1 MKILKDQSA
10 QTTAICH
17 EYQTLFLQKY
27 INFSKRVTFRF
38 LPNLRW
44 FNKITIRETERVKE
58 IWLCRIKFGQVVDL
72 QQQKVYRGVFTVVE
86 IRNLGFEVN
95 EVLGIVLLK

>member
-27 INFSKRVTFRF
+27 INFSKRVTFWF

-44 FNKITIRETERVKE
+44 FNKITIRETERVK
-58 IWLCRIKFGQVVDL
+58 
-72 QQQKVYRGVFTVVE
+72 
-86 IRNLGFEVN
+86 
-95 EVLGIVLLK
+95 